1 VVERVVIDNCLFG
14 IDLKQSN
21 DNTLRGNRVS
31 SKVAE
36 VGVRGDGLRLWY
48 SHRNLIE
55 GNTIVDS
62 RDMVAWYSNN
72 NIYRDNEGRRSRYSI
87 HFMFANDNVVER
99 NRFYDNAVGVYFM
112 YTEGGA
118 LRNNLISHATGA
130 TGMAV
135 GFKESSNTVIEGNEI
150 IYCAVGIGSDVSPFQ
165 PDSHIW
171 IRNNRFAFNGIG
183 IQFNSELGG
192 NIVTDNSFEGNLTHV
207 VQAGRGKGNL
217 NQWHG
222 NHFDD
227 YAGFDRNADGLGDT
241 PYDAVRLCRPH
252 LDRAARG
259 AFLQEQPG
267 AGTAGLP
274 GAAGAVFGARADAG
288 RQAAALRQAG
298 RTENPVSDDKPA
310 APVSRAQRRATRAD
324 APSAPRCARDACWPA
339 ACWAPRRRAGCR
351 WCMRAAS
358 GCARPARWTRRTSWP
373 AASSA
378 ASVSRCARCRPS
390 SWPTWPTASVSACP
404 TSTPASRPAT
414 SAATR
419 CSASWPA
426 RPARWCTRSRRS
438 AQHRAG
444 AALAAKPILKA
455 KAKDPEPTLNLK
467 ERIGVA
473 RLTRPETC
481 LAVQGQGVKGSAR
494 GDSFKGRLRYMEVD
508 RWKPIRIAEHPY
520 DLKECDLCVRECPV
534 EGAIS
539 HRDADHRRRPHTP
552 PAGGA

>member
-1 VVERVVIDNCLFG
+1 MGRAVLRGLARVLPAALLLGSSLLLARTTPDDDDKGPAKWGANAHTQGAPRVGVDRPKPQFPLYQRDKRIHGLKPFQALVDAAAEGSVLRVPPGRYAGPVVLTKALTIEGDGQVSIDGGDRGTVFELQTSGAVLRGLRLTGSGDSHDTDDSCLDVRGHHNVVERVVIDNCLFG

-241 PYDAVRLCRPH
+241 PYTLYAYA
-252 LDRAARG
+252 DRIWIEQPAARFFKNSPVLELLD
-259 AFLQEQPG
+259 FLERLAPFSAPELTLEDKQPR
-267 AGTAGLP
+267 
-274 GAAGAVFGARADAG
+274 F
-288 RQAAALRQAG
+288 
-298 RTENPVSDDKPA
+298 DKPA
-310 APVSRAQRRATRAD
+310 A
-324 APSAPRCARDACWPA
+324 
-339 ACWAPRRRAGCR
+339 
-351 WCMRAAS
+351 
-358 GCARPARWTRRTSWP
+358 RRT
-373 AASSA
+373 
-378 ASVSRCARCRPS
+378 
-390 SWPTWPTASVSACP
+390 
-404 TSTPASRPAT
+404 
-414 SAATR
+414 
-419 CSASWPA
+419 
-426 RPARWCTRSRRS
+426 
-438 AQHRAG
+438 
-444 AALAAKPILKA
+444 L
-455 KAKDPEPTLNLK
+455 
-467 ERIGVA
+467 
-473 RLTRPETC
+473 
-481 LAVQGQGVKGSAR
+481 
-494 GDSFKGRLRYMEVD
+494 
-508 RWKPIRIAEHPY
+508 
-520 DLKECDLCVRECPV
+520 
-534 EGAIS
+534 
-539 HRDADHRRRPHTP
+539 
-552 PAGGA
+552 